1 MKDKIALAITSAIIL
16 LEANAQ
22 LMIFIPRGVEAL
34 QYYTQLSNI
43 MLLISA
49 AILEFFLIRKVF
61 KKTAIP
67 RWVGLTLFSAI
78 AATTVTFIV
87 VLTILSWQV
96 GDLGWLL
103 FHGSMLFTH
112 TLCPILGILLF
123 TIFNPCT
130 FKKNDAR
137 YAMIFT
143 LGYAAVALVLNI
155 AKIWHGPYPFL
166 WIYEQPIWLTLVWF
180 IVIPG
185 GAYGIAKLL
194 LLSNLKSN

>member
-1 MKDKIALAITSAIIL
+1 MKNKIALALNTLIIIL
-16 LEANAQ
+16 EAIAQ
-22 LMIFIPRGVEAL
+22 PMIFIPRGIVAA

-43 MLLISA
+43 MLFIA
-49 AILEFFLIRKVF
+49 AIILEFYLIRKVF

-67 RWVGLTLFSAI
+67 RWVGLTLFSAV

-103 FHGSMLFTH
+103 FNGSMLFTH
-112 TLCPILGILLF
+112 TLCPILGIILF
-123 TIFNPCT
+123 AVFNPCE
-130 FKKNDAR
+130 FKKTDAR

-143 LGYAAVALVLNI
+143 LGYAAVSLVLNI

-166 WIYEQPIWLTLVWF
+166 WVYEQPIWLTIVWF

-185 GAYGIAKLL
+185 GAFGLAKLL
-194 LLSNLKSN
+194 LLPNVKR

>member
-1 MKDKIALAITSAIIL
+1 MKDKIALVINTAIVI
-16 LEANAQ
+16 LEAIA
-22 LMIFIPRGVEAL
+22 LPMVFIPRGIEAA

-43 MLLISA
+43 MLLIAS
-49 AILEFFLIRKVF
+49 AILEFYLIRKVF

-67 RWVGLTLFSAI
+67 RRVGLTLFSAI

-112 TLCPILGILLF
+112 TLCPTLGIVLF
-123 TIFNPCT
+123 AIFNPCE

-166 WIYEQPIWLTLVWF
+166 WIYEQPIWLTIVWF

-185 GAYGIAKLL
+185 GAFGLAKLL
-194 LLSNLKSN
+194 LLPNLKK